1 MSNDKNGTKYGNMG
15 IKWTVLI
22 RLIDIRTQ
30 KSVLTYNTWQ
40 KIWKYYECHFSYVFW
55 WKKRVFQRRVFLI
68 IEEAKKMFFLLY
80 ICIGMGAATVPMQI
94 PTFGIFEHP
103 YYRCI
108 KNICLY
114 VIWRQF
120 NLLLLT
126 TLLQIPSIR
135 LRYHHNHNLLK
146 LAVHKFL
153 TVFL

>member
-1 MSNDKNGTKYGNMG
+1 MSNDKNGAKYGNMG

-68 IEEAKKMFFLLY
+68 IEEAKKNIFLLY

-103 YYRCI
+103 YPVVSRLLNTQCHVQSSKSMKRPRDFWWFLIHFVRDFCI
-108 KNICLY
+108 STELFSEAY
-114 VIWRQF
+114 
-120 NLLLLT
+120 
-126 TLLQIPSIR
+126 
-135 LRYHHNHNLLK
+135 
-146 LAVHKFL
+146 FL
-153 TVFL
+153 H

>member
-1 MSNDKNGTKYGNMG
+1 MSNDKNGAKYGNMG

-30 KSVLTYNTWQ
+30 KSVLTYDTWQ

-103 YYRCI
+103 YCTFVLPITYVTMGQQAADI
-108 KNICLY
+108 KHLINDNDWLSQYKCL
-114 VIWRQF
+114 
-120 NLLLLT
+120 
-126 TLLQIPSIR
+126 
-135 LRYHHNHNLLK
+135 
-146 LAVHKFL
+146 
-153 TVFL
+153 

>member
-1 MSNDKNGTKYGNMG
+1 MILSSDIKSLDHIGSFDTHIAILGAKILKNGIFWHFWINITWKNGTKYGNIG

-22 RLIDIRTQ
+22 RQIDIRTQ
-30 KSVLTYNTWQ
+30 KFVLTYNTWQ

-103 YYRCI
+103 
-108 KNICLY
+108 
-114 VIWRQF
+114 
-120 NLLLLT
+120 
-126 TLLQIPSIR
+126 
-135 LRYHHNHNLLK
+135 
-146 LAVHKFL
+146 
-153 TVFL
+153 